1 MKKDTQSIYD
11 LPQGDLQEE
20 QPRRLRQKKKPRK
33 WLWLTLIVLV
43 VLGAVAAAVL
53 WDANSFDGLRRSII
67 YARAEKDET
76 GCAKLYY
83 YENDATSRFAAID
96 GSLVTVAANQ
106 VRLLDERSQVLYQN
120 SVRFLHPDLVSGGGV
135 AVAYDIGGTALYAL
149 DSKGLRWQQETEGEL
164 LAVTVNPHGYVTAVY
179 NKSGAK
185 AAVTVWDSNGAA
197 VFTFQSA
204 QRFVMTAALGQDDRT
219 LAAVTMGQEDGK
231 FQSFLVL
238 YHTDS
243 DKMVA
248 TTPVDGGVAYAL
260 ETMQREFCAVT
271 EQGLYLLD
279 SGGELKAS
287 YSYGGQFLRRCV
299 VGDGGWAALLLSRY
313 KSGGYAS
320 LITVDGDGNE
330 LGGCDIDG
338 EVLDISTAGR
348 YVAVLFSDRLT
359 IYDKYLTEV
368 ATLPDVSEV
377 RAVLMRA
384 DGSAV
389 LAGASGRKAKES
401 V

>member
-33 WLWLTLIVLV
+33 WLWLMLTVLV

-83 YENDATSRFAAID
+83 YENDATSRFAAIN

-135 AVAYDIGGTALYAL
+135 AVAYDIGGTVLYAL

-164 LAVTVNPHGYVTAVY
+164 IAVTVNPHGYVTAVY

-287 YSYGGQFLRRCV
+287 YSYGGQFLRRCA
-299 VGDGGWAALLLSRY
+299 VGDGGWAAVLLSRY

-320 LITVDGDGNE
+320 LITVDSDGNE

-338 EVLDISTAGR
+338 EVLDMSTAGR

-368 ATLPDVSEV
+368 ATLPDVSEA
-377 RAVLMRA
+377 RAVLMRD

-389 LAGASGRKAKES
+389 LAGASGAS
-401 V
+401 LYLP

>member
-20 QPRRLRQKKKPRK
+20 QPRRLRQKKKSRK
-33 WLWLTLIVLV
+33 WLWLTLTVLV

-260 ETMQREFCAVT
+260 ETLQREFCAVT

-368 ATLPDVSEV
+368 ATLPDVSEA
-377 RAVLMRA
+377 RAVLMRD

-389 LAGASGRKAKES
+389 LAGASSAS
-401 V
+401 LYLP

>member
-33 WLWLTLIVLV
+33 WLWLTLTVLV

-260 ETMQREFCAVT
+260 ETLQREFCAVT

-389 LAGASGRKAKES
+389 LAGASGAS
-401 V
+401 LYLP

>member
-1 MKKDTQSIYD
+1 MKKETQSIYD

-20 QPRRLRQKKKPRK
+20 QPRRLRQKKKSRK
-33 WLWLTLIVLV
+33 WLWLTLTVLV

-96 GSLVTVAANQ
+96 GRLVTVAANQ
-106 VRLLDERSQVLYQN
+106 VRLLDERSQVLYLN
-120 SVRFLHPDLVSGGGV
+120 SVRFLHPDMVSGGGV
-135 AVAYDIGGTALYAL
+135 AVAYDIGGTVLYAL

-164 LAVTVNPHGYVTAVY
+164 IAVTVNPHGYVTAVY

-204 QRFVMTAALGQDDRT
+204 QRFVMTAALGQNDRR

-260 ETMQREFCAVT
+260 ETLQREFCAVT

-389 LAGASGRKAKES
+389 LAGASGAS
-401 V
+401 LYLP

>member
-20 QPRRLRQKKKPRK
+20 QPRRLRQKKKSRK
-33 WLWLTLIVLV
+33 WLWLTLTVLV

-149 DSKGLRWQQETEGEL
+149 DSKSLRWQQETEGEL
-164 LAVTVNPHGYVTAVY
+164 IAVTVNPHGYVTAVY

-260 ETMQREFCAVT
+260 ETLQREFCAVT

-389 LAGASGRKAKES
+389 LAGASGAS
-401 V
+401 LYLP

>member
-20 QPRRLRQKKKPRK
+20 QPRRLRQKKKSRK

-149 DSKGLRWQQETEGEL
+149 DSKSLRWQQETEGEL
-164 LAVTVNPHGYVTAVY
+164 IAVTVNPHGYVTAVY

-260 ETMQREFCAVT
+260 ETLQREFCAVT

-368 ATLPDVSEV
+368 ATLPDVNEV

-389 LAGASGRKAKES
+389 LAGASGAS
-401 V
+401 LYLP

>member
-260 ETMQREFCAVT
+260 ETLQREFCAVT

-320 LITVDGDGNE
+320 LIIVDGDGNE

-338 EVLDISTAGR
+338 EVLDISTARR

-389 LAGASGRKAKES
+389 LAGASGAS
-401 V
+401 LYLP

>member
-149 DSKGLRWQQETEGEL
+149 DSKSLRWQQETEGEL
-164 LAVTVNPHGYVTAVY
+164 IAVTVNPHGYVTAVY

-260 ETMQREFCAVT
+260 ETLQREFCAVT

-359 IYDKYLTEV
+359 IYDKCLTEV

-389 LAGASGRKAKES
+389 LAGASGAS
-401 V
+401 LYLP

>member
-20 QPRRLRQKKKPRK
+20 QPRRLRQKKKSRK
-33 WLWLTLIVLV
+33 WLWLTLTVLV

-76 GCAKLYY
+76 GCAQLYY

-135 AVAYDIGGTALYAL
+135 AVAYDIGGTVLYAL

-164 LAVTVNPHGYVTAVY
+164 IAVTVNPHGYVTAVY

-260 ETMQREFCAVT
+260 ETLQREFCAVT

-389 LAGASGRKAKES
+389 LAGASGAS
-401 V
+401 LYLP

>member
-149 DSKGLRWQQETEGEL
+149 DSKSLRWQQETEGEL
-164 LAVTVNPHGYVTAVY
+164 IAVTVNPHGYVTAVY

-204 QRFVMTAALGQDDRT
+204 QRFVMTAALGQD
-219 LAAVTMGQEDGK
+219 
-231 FQSFLVL
+231 
-238 YHTDS
+238 HTDS

-260 ETMQREFCAVT
+260 ETLQREFCAVT

-389 LAGASGRKAKES
+389 LAGASGAS
-401 V
+401 LYLP

>member
-33 WLWLTLIVLV
+33 WLWLTLTVLV

-106 VRLLDERSQVLYQN
+106 VRVLDERSQVLYQN
-120 SVRFLHPDLVSGGGV
+120 SVRFLHPDLVSSGGV
-135 AVAYDIGGTALYAL
+135 AVAYDIGGTVLYAL

-260 ETMQREFCAVT
+260 ETLQREFCAVT

-279 SGGELKAS
+279 SGGDLKAS

-377 RAVLMRA
+377 RAGLMRA

-389 LAGASGRKAKES
+389 LAGASGAS
-401 V
+401 LYLP

>member
-20 QPRRLRQKKKPRK
+20 QPRRLRQKKKSRK
-33 WLWLTLIVLV
+33 WLWLTLTVLV

-135 AVAYDIGGTALYAL
+135 AVAYDIGGTVLYAL

-164 LAVTVNPHGYVTAVY
+164 IAVTVNPHGYVTAVY

-260 ETMQREFCAVT
+260 ETLQREFCAVT

-389 LAGASGRKAKES
+389 LAGASLYLP
-401 V
+401 

>member
-11 LPQGDLQEE
+11 LPQGDFQEE
-20 QPRRLRQKKKPRK
+20 QPRRLRQKKKSRK
-33 WLWLTLIVLV
+33 WLWLTLTVLV
-43 VLGAVAAAVL
+43 VLGAVATAVL

-260 ETMQREFCAVT
+260 ETLQREFCAVT

-389 LAGASGRKAKES
+389 LAGASGAS
-401 V
+401 LYLP

>member
-164 LAVTVNPHGYVTAVY
+164 IAVTVNPHGYVTAVY

-260 ETMQREFCAVT
+260 ETLQREFCAVT

-368 ATLPDVSEV
+368 ATLPDVS
-377 RAVLMRA
+377 AV
-384 DGSAV
+384 
-389 LAGASGRKAKES
+389 GAEYGIRR
-401 V
+401 VMN

>member
-20 QPRRLRQKKKPRK
+20 QPRRLRQKKKSRK
-33 WLWLTLIVLV
+33 WLWLTLTVLV

-83 YENDATSRFAAID
+83 YENDATSRFAALG

-106 VRLLDERSQVLYQN
+106 VRVLDERSQVLYQN

-135 AVAYDIGGTALYAL
+135 AVAYDIGGTVLYAL

-164 LAVTVNPHGYVTAVY
+164 IAVTVNPHGYVTAVY

-185 AAVTVWDSNGAA
+185 AAVTVWDSSGAA

-260 ETMQREFCAVT
+260 ETLQREFCAVT

-279 SGGELKAS
+279 SGGDLKAS

-389 LAGASGRKAKES
+389 LAGASGAS
-401 V
+401 LYLP

>member
-33 WLWLTLIVLV
+33 WLWLTLTVLV

-106 VRLLDERSQVLYQN
+106 VRVLDERSQVLYQN

-164 LAVTVNPHGYVTAVY
+164 IAVTVNPHGYVTAVY

-185 AAVTVWDSNGAA
+185 AAVTVWDSSGAA

-260 ETMQREFCAVT
+260 ETLQREFCAVT

-389 LAGASGRKAKES
+389 LAGASGAS
-401 V
+401 LYLP

>member
-149 DSKGLRWQQETEGEL
+149 DRKSLRWQQETEGEL
-164 LAVTVNPHGYVTAVY
+164 IAVTVNPHGYVTAVY

-260 ETMQREFCAVT
+260 ETLQREFCAVT

-368 ATLPDVSEV
+368 ATLPDVSEEIG
-377 RAVLMRA
+377 RASCRERV
-384 DGSAV
+384 
-389 LAGASGRKAKES
+389 
-401 V
+401 